1 MLILCR
7 KNVNNQVPSLL
18 IAVYISI
25 TLLENSVCIV
35 GHIIGAG
42 IGNPLQYVLPRE
54 SHGQRSLVG
63 CSPWGRTELDTIEV
77 T

>member
-1 MLILCR
+1 MR

-25 TLLENSVCIV
+25 TLLENNLTLCIV
-35 GHIIGAG
+35 GHRIGAG
-42 IGNPLQYVLPRE
+42 IGNPLQYVLPGE

-63 CSPWGRTELDTIEV
+63 CSSWGYMIEV
-77 T
+77 A